1 MSLDEV
7 AWVAPRDGVRSLVPA
22 VGALAFAPDE
32 SHLAWVDGLDL
43 GAVHVTELT
52 SSRTVL
58 SLRGARAVA
67 LDWSAPDALRVLRR
81 AGADAT
87 LHVHAVPDGGEL
99 ARIAL
104 PKVGVWP
111 VSIEAPVEGRV
122 SYVGPTAWEP
132 SLTAQPDL
140 RAWLVR
146 DDGTA
151 TRFDPYA
158 LLGAR
163 ERSAAPRARCAMSPD
178 GATLAVAFGPREG
191 NGAVAFV
198 DLASGVARR
207 VALGDGGTPT
217 HLRWVGPSRV
227 FVARVDALSRTAMH
241 TVDPSGPGELRGTL
255 AANHALRPGCIDLHP
270 DRHTLLLPTERR
282 RFLTGT
288 DARTLVEALALD
300 GPTTT
305 RAAFEL
311 SRARPPSGGACW
323 DARGRLL
330 TLTHPRLREAHL
342 ARRESLA
349 GEPHV
354 LLHLPLPGEQ
364 PEELAMTLSPR
375 RATAAVTWFTSE
387 RGPAE
392 RARRLTLLT
401 L

>member
-7 AWVAPRDGVRSLVPA
+7 PWVAPRDGVRSLVPA

-32 SHLAWVDGLDL
+32 AHLAWVDGLDL
-43 GAVHVTELT
+43 GAVHVTELA

-81 AGADAT
+81 TGADAT

-99 ARIAL
+99 ARAAL
-104 PKVGVWP
+104 PRVGVWP
-111 VSIEAPVEGRV
+111 VSIEAPVDGPV

-146 DDGTA
+146 HDGAA

-163 ERSAAPRARCAMSPD
+163 KRAAAPTARCAMSPD
-178 GATLAVAFGPREG
+178 GATLAVVFAPREG
-191 NGAVAFV
+191 DGLAAFV
-198 DLASGVARR
+198 DLSSGVARQ
-207 VALGDGGTPT
+207 VALGDGGAPT

-227 FVARVDALSRTAMH
+227 FVARVDALSRATLF
-241 TVDPSGPGELRGTL
+241 TVDPSGPAILRGTL
-255 AANHALRPGCIDLHP
+255 PANHALRPGLVDLHP
-270 DRHTLLLPTERR
+270 DRDALLLPTERR
-282 RFLTGT
+282 RFLTGA
-288 DARTLVEALALD
+288 DARTLAVALALD
-300 GPTTT
+300 GPATAP
-305 RAAFEL
+305 AAFEL
-311 SRARPPSGGACW
+311 SRLRPASGGACW

-364 PEELAMTLSPR
+364 PEELALTPSPR
-375 RATAAVTWFTSE
+375 RTVAAVTWFTSE

-392 RARRLTLLT
+392 RARRLTLIAL
-401 L
+401 